1 MKLALCLGLLQLRI
15 IQLAMCSVSS
25 SGTGDNQAPG
35 PCFTVNSAWLI
46 LADMSNQP
54 IRVAVVED
62 DGEIRQLLRNMLM
75 RAERLQVVGSYPDA
89 DTFLAD
95 LDRIAADVV
104 LMDIGLPGMN
114 GIECVRQAKPLRL
127 ATQYL
132 MSTVFESPAYIHQ
145 ALCVGA
151 TGYLLKNAE
160 PEEIIAAVHDIHAGG
175 SPMSP
180 PIARLV
186 VASFQQQAQR
196 EIQDHLLT
204 EREKTVLDQLANGLM
219 YKEIAARAGISTET
233 VRKHVRNI
241 YEKLHVNSRME
252 AVRKVYPGR

>member
-1 MKLALCLGLLQLRI
+1 MAAKA
-15 IQLAMCSVSS
+15 
-25 SGTGDNQAPG
+25 
-35 PCFTVNSAWLI
+35 
-46 LADMSNQP
+46 

-62 DGEIRQLLRNMLM
+62 DGEIRQLLRGMLM
-75 RAERLQVVGSYPDA
+75 RAEQLQVVGTYPEADA
-89 DTFLAD
+89 YLEAVV
-95 LDRIAADVV
+95 RILPDVV

-114 GIECVRQAKPLRL
+114 GIECVRQAKPRL
-127 ATQYL
+127 PSVQYL

-160 PEEIIAAVHDIHAGG
+160 PEEIIAAVRDIHAGG

-186 VASFQQQAQR
+186 VASFQHQSER
-196 EIQDHLLT
+196 DIQDHLLT
-204 EREKTVLDQLANGLM
+204 EREKGVLDQLANGLM
-219 YKEIAARAGISTET
+219 YKEIAAKAGISTET

-241 YEKLHVNSRME
+241 YEKLQVKSRME

>member
-1 MKLALCLGLLQLRI
+1 MALAYLGPM
-15 IQLAMCSVSS
+15 AAKV
-25 SGTGDNQAPG
+25 
-35 PCFTVNSAWLI
+35 
-46 LADMSNQP
+46 

-62 DGEIRQLLRNMLM
+62 DGEIRQLLRSMLM
-75 RAERLQVVGSYPDA
+75 RAEQLQVVGSYPDA
-89 DTFLAD
+89 DAYLEA
-95 LDRIAADVV
+95 LERILPDVV

-114 GIECVRQAKPLRL
+114 GIECVRQAKPHLPSV
-127 ATQYL
+127 QYL

-160 PEEIIAAVHDIHAGG
+160 PEEIIAAVRDIHAGG

-186 VASFQQQAQR
+186 VASFQHQSQR
-196 EIQDHLLT
+196 DIQDHMLT
-204 EREKTVLDQLANGLM
+204 EREKGVLDQLANGLM
-219 YKEIAARAGISTET
+219 YKEIAAKAGISTET

-241 YEKLHVNSRME
+241 YEKLQVKSRME

>member
-1 MKLALCLGLLQLRI
+1 MAAKA
-15 IQLAMCSVSS
+15 
-25 SGTGDNQAPG
+25 
-35 PCFTVNSAWLI
+35 
-46 LADMSNQP
+46 

-62 DGEIRQLLRNMLM
+62 DGEIRQLLRGMLM
-75 RAERLQVVGSYPDA
+75 RAEQLQVVGTYPEADA
-89 DTFLAD
+89 YLEAVE
-95 LDRIAADVV
+95 RILPDVV

-114 GIECVRQAKPLRL
+114 GIECVRQAKPRL
-127 ATQYL
+127 PSVQYL

-160 PEEIIAAVHDIHAGG
+160 PEEIIAAVRDIHAGG

-186 VASFQQQAQR
+186 VASFQHQSER
-196 EIQDHLLT
+196 DIQDHLLT
-204 EREKTVLDQLANGLM
+204 EREKGVLDQLANGLM
-219 YKEIAARAGISTET
+219 YKEIAAKAGISTET

-241 YEKLHVNSRME
+241 YEKLQVKSRME

>member
-1 MKLALCLGLLQLRI
+1 MALAYLGPM
-15 IQLAMCSVSS
+15 A
-25 SGTGDNQAPG
+25 AK
-35 PCFTVNSAWLI
+35 A
-46 LADMSNQP
+46 

-62 DGEIRQLLRNMLM
+62 DGEIRQLLRGMLM
-75 RAERLQVVGSYPDA
+75 RAEQLQVVGTYPEADA
-89 DTFLAD
+89 YLEAVE
-95 LDRIAADVV
+95 RILPDVV

-114 GIECVRQAKPLRL
+114 GIECVRQAKPRL
-127 ATQYL
+127 PSVQYL

-160 PEEIIAAVHDIHAGG
+160 PEEIIAAVRDIHAGG

-186 VASFQQQAQR
+186 VASFQHQSER
-196 EIQDHLLT
+196 DIQDHLLT
-204 EREKTVLDQLANGLM
+204 EREKGVLDQLANGLM
-219 YKEIAARAGISTET
+219 YKEIAAKAGISTET

-241 YEKLHVNSRME
+241 YEKLQVKSRME

>member
-1 MKLALCLGLLQLRI
+1 MAAK
-15 IQLAMCSVSS
+15 V
-25 SGTGDNQAPG
+25 
-35 PCFTVNSAWLI
+35 
-46 LADMSNQP
+46 

-62 DGEIRQLLRNMLM
+62 DGEIRQLLRSMLM
-75 RAERLQVVGSYPDA
+75 RAEQLQVVGSYPDA
-89 DTFLAD
+89 DAYLEA
-95 LDRIAADVV
+95 LERILPDVV

-114 GIECVRQAKPLRL
+114 GIECVRQAKPHLPSV
-127 ATQYL
+127 QYL

-160 PEEIIAAVHDIHAGG
+160 PEEIIAAVRDIHAGG

-186 VASFQQQAQR
+186 VASFQHQSQR
-196 EIQDHLLT
+196 DIQDHMLT
-204 EREKTVLDQLANGLM
+204 EREKGVLDQLANGLM
-219 YKEIAARAGISTET
+219 YKEIAAKAGISTET

-241 YEKLHVNSRME
+241 YEKLQVKSRME

>member
-1 MKLALCLGLLQLRI
+1 MALAYLGPM
-15 IQLAMCSVSS
+15 AAKV
-25 SGTGDNQAPG
+25 
-35 PCFTVNSAWLI
+35 
-46 LADMSNQP
+46 

-62 DGEIRQLLRNMLM
+62 DGEIRELLRSMLM
-75 RAERLQVVGSYPDA
+75 RAGQLQVVGTYPDA
-89 DTFLAD
+89 DAYLEAVE
-95 LDRIAADVV
+95 RILPDVV

-114 GIECVRQAKPLRL
+114 GIECVRQAKPRL
-127 ATQYL
+127 PSVQYL

-160 PEEIIAAVHDIHAGG
+160 PEEIIAAVRDIHAGG

-186 VASFQQQAQR
+186 VASFQHQSER
-196 EIQDHLLT
+196 EIQDHMLT
-204 EREKTVLDQLANGLM
+204 EREKGVLDQLANGLM
-219 YKEIAARAGISTET
+219 YKEIAAKAGISTET

-241 YEKLHVNSRME
+241 YEKLQVKSRME

>member
-1 MKLALCLGLLQLRI
+1 MAAK
-15 IQLAMCSVSS
+15 V
-25 SGTGDNQAPG
+25 
-35 PCFTVNSAWLI
+35 
-46 LADMSNQP
+46 

-62 DGEIRQLLRNMLM
+62 DGEIRELLRSMLM
-75 RAERLQVVGSYPDA
+75 RAGQLQVVGTYPDA
-89 DTFLAD
+89 DAYLEAVE
-95 LDRIAADVV
+95 RILPDVV

-114 GIECVRQAKPLRL
+114 GIECVRQAKPRL
-127 ATQYL
+127 PSVQYL

-160 PEEIIAAVHDIHAGG
+160 PEEIIAAVRDIHAGG

-186 VASFQQQAQR
+186 VASFQHQSER
-196 EIQDHLLT
+196 EIQDHMLT
-204 EREKTVLDQLANGLM
+204 EREKGVLDQLANGLM
-219 YKEIAARAGISTET
+219 YKEIAAKAGISTET

-241 YEKLHVNSRME
+241 YEKLQVKSRME

>member
-1 MKLALCLGLLQLRI
+1 MALAYLGPM
-15 IQLAMCSVSS
+15 AAKV
-25 SGTGDNQAPG
+25 
-35 PCFTVNSAWLI
+35 
-46 LADMSNQP
+46 

-62 DGEIRQLLRNMLM
+62 DGEIRELLRSMLM
-75 RAERLQVVGSYPDA
+75 RAGQLQVVGTYPDA
-89 DTFLAD
+89 DAYLEA
-95 LDRIAADVV
+95 LERILPDVV

-114 GIECVRQAKPLRL
+114 GIECVRQAKPRL
-127 ATQYL
+127 PSVQYL

-160 PEEIIAAVHDIHAGG
+160 PEEIIAAVRDIHAGG

-186 VASFQQQAQR
+186 VASFQHQSER
-196 EIQDHLLT
+196 EIQDHMLT
-204 EREKTVLDQLANGLM
+204 EREKGVLDQLANGLM
-219 YKEIAARAGISTET
+219 YKEIAAKAGISTET

-241 YEKLHVNSRME
+241 YEKLQVKSRME

>member
-1 MKLALCLGLLQLRI
+1 MTQK
-15 IQLAMCSVSS
+15 
-25 SGTGDNQAPG
+25 
-35 PCFTVNSAWLI
+35 
-46 LADMSNQP
+46 P
-54 IRVAVVED
+54 IRTAVVED
-62 DGEIRQLLRNMLM
+62 DSEIRQLLRTMLM
-75 RAERLQVVGSYPDA
+75 RAEQIQVVGSYPDA
-89 DTFLAD
+89 DAFLAD
-95 LDRIAADVV
+95 LERIAPDVV

-114 GIECVRQAKPLRL
+114 GIECVRLAKPKRPE
-127 ATQYL
+127 TQYL

-151 TGYLLKNAE
+151 TGYLVKNAE
-160 PEEIIAAVHDIHAGG
+160 PDEIIAAVRDIHAGG

-186 VASFQQQAQR
+186 VASFQHQAQR

-204 EREKTVLDQLANGLM
+204 EREKSVLDQLANGLM
-219 YKEIAARAGISTET
+219 YKEIAAKAGISTET

-241 YEKLHVNSRME
+241 YEKLQVNSRME

>member
-1 MKLALCLGLLQLRI
+1 MAAK
-15 IQLAMCSVSS
+15 V
-25 SGTGDNQAPG
+25 
-35 PCFTVNSAWLI
+35 
-46 LADMSNQP
+46 

-62 DGEIRQLLRNMLM
+62 DGEIRQLLRSMLM
-75 RAERLQVVGSYPDA
+75 RADQLQVVGTYPDA
-89 DTFLAD
+89 DAYLEA
-95 LDRIAADVV
+95 LERILPDVV

-114 GIECVRQAKPLRL
+114 GIECVRQAKPRL
-127 ATQYL
+127 PSVQYL

-160 PEEIIAAVHDIHAGG
+160 PEEIIAAVRDIHAGG

-186 VASFQQQAQR
+186 VASFQHQSER
-196 EIQDHLLT
+196 EIQDHMLT
-204 EREKTVLDQLANGLM
+204 EREKGVLDQLANGLM
-219 YKEIAARAGISTET
+219 YKEIAAKAGISTET

-241 YEKLHVNSRME
+241 YEKLQVKSRME

>member
-1 MKLALCLGLLQLRI
+1 MALAYLGPM
-15 IQLAMCSVSS
+15 AAKV
-25 SGTGDNQAPG
+25 
-35 PCFTVNSAWLI
+35 
-46 LADMSNQP
+46 

-62 DGEIRQLLRNMLM
+62 DGEIRQLLRSMLM
-75 RAERLQVVGSYPDA
+75 RADQLQVVGTYPDA
-89 DTFLAD
+89 DAYLEA
-95 LDRIAADVV
+95 LERILPDVV

-114 GIECVRQAKPLRL
+114 GIECVRQAKPRL
-127 ATQYL
+127 PSVQYL

-160 PEEIIAAVHDIHAGG
+160 PEEIIAAVRDIHAGG

-186 VASFQQQAQR
+186 VASFQHQSER
-196 EIQDHLLT
+196 EIQDHMLT
-204 EREKTVLDQLANGLM
+204 EREKGVLDQLANGLM
-219 YKEIAARAGISTET
+219 YKEIAAKAGISTET

-241 YEKLHVNSRME
+241 YEKLQVKSRME

>member
-1 MKLALCLGLLQLRI
+1 MAAKA
-15 IQLAMCSVSS
+15 
-25 SGTGDNQAPG
+25 
-35 PCFTVNSAWLI
+35 
-46 LADMSNQP
+46 

-62 DGEIRQLLRNMLM
+62 DGEIRQLLRGMLM
-75 RAERLQVVGSYPDA
+75 RAEQLQVVGTYPEADA
-89 DTFLAD
+89 YLEA
-95 LDRIAADVV
+95 LERILPDVV

-114 GIECVRQAKPLRL
+114 GIECVRQAKPRL
-127 ATQYL
+127 PSVQYL

-160 PEEIIAAVHDIHAGG
+160 PEEIIAAVRDIHAGG

-186 VASFQQQAQR
+186 VASFQHQSER
-196 EIQDHLLT
+196 DIQDHLLT
-204 EREKTVLDQLANGLM
+204 EREKGVLDQLANGLM
-219 YKEIAARAGISTET
+219 YKEIAAKAGISTET

-241 YEKLHVNSRME
+241 YEKLQVKSRME

>member
-1 MKLALCLGLLQLRI
+1 M
-15 IQLAMCSVSS
+15 
-25 SGTGDNQAPG
+25 
-35 PCFTVNSAWLI
+35 SAR
-46 LADMSNQP
+46 P

-62 DGEIRQLLRNMLM
+62 DSEIRQLLRNMLM
-75 RAERLQVVGSYPDA
+75 RADQLQVAGTYPDA
-89 DTFLAD
+89 DTYLTD
-95 LDRIAADVV
+95 LERIQPDVV

-114 GIECVRQAKPLRL
+114 GIDCVRRAKPL
-127 ATQYL
+127 APAVQYL

-145 ALCVGA
+145 ALCAGA
-151 TGYLLKNAE
+151 TGYLIKNAE
-160 PEEIIAAVHDIHAGG
+160 PEEIISAVRDIHAGG
-175 SPMSP
+175 SPMSQ

-204 EREKTVLDQLANGLM
+204 EREKSVLDQLANGLM
-219 YKEIAARAGISTET
+219 YKEIAAKAGISTET

-241 YEKLHVNSRME
+241 YEKLQVNSRME

>member
-1 MKLALCLGLLQLRI
+1 MATKA
-15 IQLAMCSVSS
+15 
-25 SGTGDNQAPG
+25 
-35 PCFTVNSAWLI
+35 
-46 LADMSNQP
+46 

-75 RAERLQVVGSYPDA
+75 RADQLQVVGTYPDA
-89 DTFLAD
+89 DAYLEA
-95 LDRIAADVV
+95 LERILPDVV

-114 GIECVRQAKPLRL
+114 GIECVRQAKPRL
-127 ATQYL
+127 NSAQYL

-160 PEEIIAAVHDIHAGG
+160 PEEIIAAVYDIHAGG

-180 PIARLV
+180 PIARMV
-186 VASFQQQAQR
+186 VASFQQQSQR
-196 EIQDHLLT
+196 DIQDHLLT
-204 EREKTVLDQLANGLM
+204 EREKGVLDQLANGLM
-219 YKEIAARAGISTET
+219 YKEIAAKAGISTET

-241 YEKLHVNSRME
+241 YEKLQVKSRME
-252 AVRKVYPGR
+252 AVRKVYPGK

>member
-1 MKLALCLGLLQLRI
+1 M
-15 IQLAMCSVSS
+15 
-25 SGTGDNQAPG
+25 
-35 PCFTVNSAWLI
+35 SAK
-46 LADMSNQP
+46 P

-62 DGEIRQLLRNMLM
+62 DSEIRQLLRNMLM
-75 RAERLQVVGSYPDA
+75 RADGLHVVGTYPDA
-89 DTFLAD
+89 DAYLAE
-95 LDRIAADVV
+95 LERIAPDVV

-114 GIECVRQAKPLRL
+114 GIECVHQAKPKLPSV
-127 ATQYL
+127 QYL

-145 ALCVGA
+145 ALCAGA
-151 TGYLLKNAE
+151 TGYLIKNAE
-160 PEEIIAAVHDIHAGG
+160 PDEIVSAVRDIHAGG

-204 EREKTVLDQLANGLM
+204 EREKSVLDQLANGLM
-219 YKEIAARAGISTET
+219 YKEIAGKAGISTET

-241 YEKLHVNSRME
+241 YEKLQVSSRHE

>member
-1 MKLALCLGLLQLRI
+1 MAAKA
-15 IQLAMCSVSS
+15 
-25 SGTGDNQAPG
+25 
-35 PCFTVNSAWLI
+35 
-46 LADMSNQP
+46 

-62 DGEIRQLLRNMLM
+62 DGEIRQLLRSMLM
-75 RAERLQVVGSYPDA
+75 RAEQLQVVGTYPEADA
-89 DTFLAD
+89 YLEA
-95 LDRIAADVV
+95 LERILPDVV

-114 GIECVRQAKPLRL
+114 GIECVRQAKPRL
-127 ATQYL
+127 PSVQYL

-160 PEEIIAAVHDIHAGG
+160 PEEIIAAVRDIHAGG

-186 VASFQQQAQR
+186 VASFQHQSER
-196 EIQDHLLT
+196 DIQDHLLT
-204 EREKTVLDQLANGLM
+204 EREKGVLDQLANGLM
-219 YKEIAARAGISTET
+219 YKEIAAKAGISTET

-241 YEKLHVNSRME
+241 YEKLQVKSRME

>member
-1 MKLALCLGLLQLRI
+1 
-15 IQLAMCSVSS
+15 
-25 SGTGDNQAPG
+25 
-35 PCFTVNSAWLI
+35 
-46 LADMSNQP
+46 MSTKP
-54 IRVAVVED
+54 IRIAVVED
-62 DGEIRQLLRNMLM
+62 DSEIRQLLRNMLM
-75 RAERLQVVGSYPDA
+75 RADPLQVVGTYPDA
-89 DTFLAD
+89 DTYLAD
-95 LDRIAADVV
+95 LERIRPDVV

-114 GIECVRQAKPLRL
+114 GIECVRQAKPLL
-127 ATQYL
+127 PTVQYL

-145 ALCVGA
+145 ALCAGA
-151 TGYLLKNAE
+151 TGYLIKNAE
-160 PEEIIAAVHDIHAGG
+160 PEDIIAAIHDIHAGG

-204 EREKTVLDQLANGLM
+204 EREKNILDQLANGLM
-219 YKEIAARAGISTET
+219 YKEIAAKAGISTET

-241 YEKLHVNSRME
+241 YEKLQVSSRME